1 VRNELTWLPACNS
14 FVPLSNAQSWQRR
27 EHDGISPTKISYV
40 RPYNLNYKVSI
51 LPCSTA
57 IITWTCLV
65 KSESSEHPSSSLTS
79 TSQPFLQHNSRRR
92 NMPADRKQ
100 EKLISNKWSQE
111 EIDAFKYALAF
122 VKSLA
127 EPLDERD
134 QFLRAHPVLVYLSG
148 SSSSL
153 CWAIQT
159 CCTDNS
165 VDLYRL

>member
-1 VRNELTWLPACNS
+1 
-14 FVPLSNAQSWQRR
+14 
-27 EHDGISPTKISYV
+27 
-40 RPYNLNYKVSI
+40 
-51 LPCSTA
+51 
-57 IITWTCLV
+57 
-65 KSESSEHPSSSLTS
+65 
-79 TSQPFLQHNSRRR
+79 
-92 NMPADRKQ
+92 MPADRKQ

-153 CWAIQT
+153 C
-159 CCTDNS
+159 
-165 VDLYRL
+165 